1 MKSEQYEIS
10 EQKKREK
17 KKRGVLK
24 SFKKR
29 GVLKS
34 SQLKPIF
41 QISILKFDD

>member
-10 EQKKREK
+10 EQKKRK
-17 KKRGVLK
+17 KKKEGGAEKLK
-24 SFKKR
+24 M